1 MITLRLLV
9 LTLLVV
15 LITTLPIT
23 TPPAEAS
30 GFDEAREF
38 AEYLCE
44 NYFWCGDDDGRDFED
59 DFFLSSS

>member
-1 MITLRLLV
+1 MRMMPLRMLV

-15 LITTLPIT
+15 VLITVLPIT

-38 AEYLCE
+38 AKYLCE
-44 NYFWCGDDDGRDFED
+44 NYLGCD
-59 DFFLSSS
+59 

>member
-1 MITLRLLV
+1 MITLRMMV
-9 LTLLVV
+9 LALLVV
-15 LITTLPIT
+15 MITSLPIEII

-44 NYFWCGDDDGRDFED
+44 NYLWCE
-59 DFFLSSS
+59 